1 MPESFAGLR
10 ATPVSARSRSRLTL
24 AAGVVVVA
32 LAAAAWVAQ
41 GKRVDTVAAV
51 RGEITQTV
59 VSTGRVITPARV
71 RVGSMLTGTVAE
83 VRVEEG
89 AKVVAGEVL
98 ARLRDEEQRAAVAQA
113 EATLREAEQRLVQIE
128 QVAGPRAEQSLQEAE
143 SNLALAL
150 DEFERAK
157 RLADANYSGK
167 SQLDQARHA
176 LNAARA
182 ARERAVLD
190 ADAQRSG
197 GVDRALTRTRVEQAV
212 AALAVARARL
222 DNTAIVAPSAGTLLR
237 KDVEAGDIVSQGK
250 ALFELAVAGET
261 QLALQVDEKNIG
273 LLAIG
278 QTAVA
283 LADAYPDRPFTAE
296 LFYIAPGVDAQRGS
310 IEVKLRVGQPP
321 GFLKPDMTV
330 SAEIEVGRRT
340 GTVVVRSDLVRD
352 AAGPAPWVM
361 VARGGHA
368 VRQPVRLGLRGAGS
382 TEVVDGLR
390 PTEAVI
396 PPSAGVAAG
405 QRIAVDAR

>member
-1 MPESFAGLR
+1 MSAGTRARLIFA
-10 ATPVSARSRSRLTL
+10 VS
-24 AAGVVVVA
+24 VVVLA
-32 LAAAAWVAQ
+32 LAAAAWVGQ
-41 GKRVDTVAAV
+41 GKRVATVAAV
-51 RGEITQTV
+51 RSDISQTV

-71 RVGSMLTGTVAE
+71 RVGPMLTGTVAE

-89 AKVVAGEVL
+89 AKVTAGEVL

-113 EATLREAEQRLVQIE
+113 EATLREAEQRVAQIE

-167 SQLDQARHA
+167 SQLDQARHT

-182 ARERAVLD
+182 ARERALLD

-197 GVDRALTRTRVEQAV
+197 GVDRALARTRLEQAV
-212 AALAVARARL
+212 AALAVARAKL
-222 DNTAIVAPSAGTLLR
+222 DNTVITAPADGTVLR

-250 ALFELAVAGET
+250 PLFELAAAGET
-261 QLALQVDEKNIG
+261 QLVLQVDEKNIG
-273 LLAIG
+273 LLDIG

-283 LADAYPDRPFTAE
+283 LADAYPDRSFAAA

-310 IEVKLRVGQPP
+310 IEVKLRVPQPP
-321 GFLKPDMTV
+321 PFLRPDMTV
-330 SAEIEVGRRT
+330 SAEIEVGRRS
-340 GTVVVRSDLVRD
+340 GAVVVPSDVVRE
-352 AAGPAPWVM
+352 AAGSAPWVM
-361 VARGGHA
+361 VARDGHA

-382 TEVVDGLR
+382 TEVADGLQAGER
-390 PTEAVI
+390 VI
-396 PPSAGVAAG
+396 APAAGVTPG
-405 QRIAVDAR
+405 QRVVADAH